1 MRMVW
6 TALLLLVALPC
17 LAGPQN
23 LKESAALKPDEG
35 LLITTS
41 HCPENTFGMQLY
53 APGISAKGLIGP
65 YRFKGVIVC
74 NEPTTSLRI
83 KAGRY
88 YIGLLFYRQG
98 QTFALDE
105 ADAPRITIEAGKATY
120 IGDVYVVTG
129 EPSQQDARRVMVHS
143 LAFTDRRDDAQAVL
157 ERDYP
162 WLLPRYPFV
171 VSLPQNATIIST
183 SSESQTSPP

>member
-1 MRMVW
+1 M
-6 TALLLLVALPC
+6 
-17 LAGPQN
+17 
-23 LKESAALKPDEG
+23 
-35 LLITTS
+35 
-41 HCPENTFGMQLY
+41 
-53 APGISAKGLIGP
+53 
-65 YRFKGVIVC
+65 IVC

-105 ADAPRITIEAGKATY
+105 ADAPRIMIEAGKATY

-183 SSESQTSPP
+183 SSESQTAPP